1 MDVNKNQILSTLRI
15 KLSLSLDEVDGR
27 CYTRRGFKEGDS
39 QMAQSAEKNIKERSS
54 LYPMF
59 SIKEIV
65 DFINEIVKIGGK
77 RVSINTIASVL
88 GFSVKT
94 NSFRAK
100 ISTAK
105 QFGLIRGSNGAVE
118 LTELAKRI
126 VYPVNELDTRR
137 AIVESFLSAPLYRKI
152 VERYE
157 NQVLPSQDKL
167 SNILLLEYNL
177 TKSAKDIAAAKFIGN
192 AEQVGILKNGIILL
206 ESDENDIDS
215 FEDESSSKDSKEVSE
230 NSTAESKEE
239 VLTSMEPSAYCF
251 TIPTLSGSVA
261 KVIIPQN
268 VTEKDL
274 DFITLYIENM
284 LPTFIS
290 NLKEE
295 LEK

>member
-157 NQVLPSQDKL
+157 NQALPSQDKL

-177 TKSAKDIAAAKFIGN
+177 TKSAKAFG
-192 AEQVGILKNGIILL
+192 
-206 ESDENDIDS
+206 
-215 FEDESSSKDSKEVSE
+215 F
-230 NSTAESKEE
+230 
-239 VLTSMEPSAYCF
+239 
-251 TIPTLSGSVA
+251 
-261 KVIIPQN
+261 
-268 VTEKDL
+268 
-274 DFITLYIENM
+274 
-284 LPTFIS
+284 
-290 NLKEE
+290 
-295 LEK
+295 

>member
-105 QFGLIRGSNGAVE
+105 QFGLIRGSNGAV
-118 LTELAKRI
+118 
-126 VYPVNELDTRR
+126 NELDTRR

-157 NQVLPSQDKL
+157 NQALPSQDKL

-177 TKSAKDIAAAKFIGN
+177 TKSAKDIAAAKFIEN

>member
-39 QMAQSAEKNIKERSS
+39 LGMAQSAEKSEKKEVH
-54 LYPMF
+54 LYPIF

-152 VERYE
+152 VERYF
-157 NQVLPSQDKL
+157 S
-167 SNILLLEYNL
+167 
-177 TKSAKDIAAAKFIGN
+177 
-192 AEQVGILKNGIILL
+192 
-206 ESDENDIDS
+206 
-215 FEDESSSKDSKEVSE
+215 
-230 NSTAESKEE
+230 
-239 VLTSMEPSAYCF
+239 
-251 TIPTLSGSVA
+251 
-261 KVIIPQN
+261 
-268 VTEKDL
+268 
-274 DFITLYIENM
+274 
-284 LPTFIS
+284 
-290 NLKEE
+290 
-295 LEK
+295 

>member
-105 QFGLIRGSNGAVE
+105 QFGLIRGS
-118 LTELAKRI
+118 ELAKRI

-157 NQVLPSQDKL
+157 NQALPSQDKL

-177 TKSAKDIAAAKFIGN
+177 TKSAKDIAAAKFIEN

>member
-1 MDVNKNQILSTLRI
+1 
-15 KLSLSLDEVDGR
+15 
-27 CYTRRGFKEGDS
+27 
-39 QMAQSAEKNIKERSS
+39 
-54 LYPMF
+54 MF

-157 NQVLPSQDKL
+157 NQALPSQDKL

-177 TKSAKDIAAAKFIGN
+177 TKSAKDIAAAKFIEN
-192 AEQVGILKNGIILL
+192 AEQVGILKTALFFWNQMRMILTPL
-206 ESDENDIDS
+206 RM
-215 FEDESSSKDSKEVSE
+215 K
-230 NSTAESKEE
+230 
-239 VLTSMEPSAYCF
+239 VL
-251 TIPTLSGSVA
+251 
-261 KVIIPQN
+261 
-268 VTEKDL
+268 
-274 DFITLYIENM
+274 
-284 LPTFIS
+284 
-290 NLKEE
+290 LKI
-295 LEK
+295 LKRLVKIVPLNPKRKF

>member
-77 RVSINTIASVL
+77 RVSINTVASVL

-137 AIVESFLSAPLYRKI
+137 AIVESFLSAPL
-152 VERYE
+152 
-157 NQVLPSQDKL
+157 
-167 SNILLLEYNL
+167 
-177 TKSAKDIAAAKFIGN
+177 
-192 AEQVGILKNGIILL
+192 
-206 ESDENDIDS
+206 
-215 FEDESSSKDSKEVSE
+215 
-230 NSTAESKEE
+230 
-239 VLTSMEPSAYCF
+239 
-251 TIPTLSGSVA
+251 
-261 KVIIPQN
+261 
-268 VTEKDL
+268 
-274 DFITLYIENM
+274 
-284 LPTFIS
+284 
-290 NLKEE
+290 
-295 LEK
+295 